1 MDAGARRTTTT
12 AFSWPPPS
20 PTARPC
26 KTVDA
31 LDALLFLVVSTG
43 FERVS
48 NDGIFR
54 LAAAWR

>member
-31 LDALLFLVVSTG
+31 LLFLVVSTG
-43 FERVS
+43 FGRVS